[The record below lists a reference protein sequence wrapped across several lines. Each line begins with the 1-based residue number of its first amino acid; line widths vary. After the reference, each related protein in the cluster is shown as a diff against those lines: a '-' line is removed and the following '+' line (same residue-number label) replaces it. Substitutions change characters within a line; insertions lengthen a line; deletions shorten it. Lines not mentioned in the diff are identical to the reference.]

1 MKKVLILGASGYIG
15 RMLVHRL
22 LQFHYSVRCLV
33 RDPSKL
39 SGSRWQGVDVIQG
52 DVLLKETLVEAF
64 RGIDV
69 AFYLV
74 HSMTAG
80 EQEFEKRD
88 RIAAL
93 NVADVASTAGL
104 QRLIYLGGLGKRESV
119 QSAHL
124 RSRHEVGE
132 ILRKGSYELT
142 EFRAAVIVGAGGA
155 SFEMVHQ
162 LVKRLPLMI
171 CPRWVNVRT
180 QPIGIED
187 VLRYLVECLEIPETS
202 GRALDIGGPDVLT
215 YKEMMLTTA
224 RVLGLRRFI
233 IDVPVLTPRLS
244 SYWVKLVTPIPTSL
258 ARALIESL
266 RYETVC
272 ENHDALSLFNF
283 RPDSFEVVV
292 RRALDAFKAGAVES
306 TWKTTSTP
314 VSKRKL
320 ERAHMKQNCQRVK
333 ADVPAEILF
342 RAVSSIGGENG
353 WPYADWLWKIRGFID
368 QQLGGVGL
376 RRGRRH
382 PTELKIADAL
392 DFWRVED
399 YKPGELLLL
408 RAEMKVWGEARLE
421 FRTHETGPN
430 SSLLIQTAR
439 YYPKGLAGILYWYSV
454 YPVHILVFRGL
465 AKAVV
470 RVAQSHAVVKQR

>member
-1 MKKVLILGASGYIG
+1 
-15 RMLVHRL
+15 
-22 LQFHYSVRCLV
+22 
-33 RDPSKL
+33 
-39 SGSRWQGVDVIQG
+39 
-52 DVLLKETLVEAF
+52 LLKETLVEAF

-132 ILRKGSYELT
+132 ILRKGSY
-142 EFRAAVIVGAGGA
+142 
-155 SFEMVHQ
+155 Q
-162 LVKRLPLMI
+162 
-171 CPRWVNVRT
+171 
-180 QPIGIED
+180 
-187 VLRYLVECLEIPETS
+187 
-202 GRALDIGGPDVLT
+202 
-215 YKEMMLTTA
+215 
-224 RVLGLRRFI
+224 
-233 IDVPVLTPRLS
+233 
-244 SYWVKLVTPIPTSL
+244 
-258 ARALIESL
+258 
-266 RYETVC
+266 
-272 ENHDALSLFNF
+272 
-283 RPDSFEVVV
+283 
-292 RRALDAFKAGAVES
+292 
-306 TWKTTSTP
+306 
-314 VSKRKL
+314 
-320 ERAHMKQNCQRVK
+320 
-333 ADVPAEILF
+333 
-342 RAVSSIGGENG
+342 
-353 WPYADWLWKIRGFID
+353 
-368 QQLGGVGL
+368 
-376 RRGRRH
+376 
-382 PTELKIADAL
+382 
-392 DFWRVED
+392 
-399 YKPGELLLL
+399 LLLL

-430 SSLLIQTAR
+430 NSLLIQTAR